1 MKFRLSFFF
10 VLSFW
15 MSNSQTINLNE
26 SDISEYLRTSQ
37 LLGKFKNDISF
48 TIRPIDISKNGIVIE
63 DTIFNVKKY
72 APTLYT
78 FLDGKGKIKL
88 IPIDYNIE
96 INTRHPYNRNN
107 GSMIPNRGY
116 QHIIS
121 GGIFAEIGP
130 LSIQIRF

>member
-1 MKFRLSFFF
+1 M
-10 VLSFW
+10 
-15 MSNSQTINLNE
+15 NLTLVVQN
-26 SDISEYLRTSQ
+26 IAIIR
-37 LLGKFKNDISF
+37 KFKNDISF

-96 INTRHPYNRNN
+96 INTRHPYKL
-107 GSMIPNRGY
+107 
-116 QHIIS
+116 
-121 GGIFAEIGP
+121 EIMEV
-130 LSIQIRF
+130 